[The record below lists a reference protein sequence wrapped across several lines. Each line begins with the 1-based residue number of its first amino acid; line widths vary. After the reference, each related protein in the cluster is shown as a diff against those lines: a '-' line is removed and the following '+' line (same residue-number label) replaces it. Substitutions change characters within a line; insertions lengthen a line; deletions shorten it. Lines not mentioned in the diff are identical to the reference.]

1 MISVKSKLGFL
12 SRAFGTP
19 ARSTDG
25 INYAFRCPNCAP
37 IDKNKKKLV
46 IKIDTDSYHC
56 WVCDIKGY
64 GLEKLLRRYIPVALE
79 EYVTNYRKGRSFKQ
93 DLPQEND
100 TIENLEIKDF
110 KLLALQKNSVD
121 PDIRATLKYVTGR
134 GLSDRDLWYFKLGT
148 ASSGRFR
155 RRVIMPSFDSDGRMN
170 YYVARTI
177 DKDVGRKY
185 INAKVSK
192 KNIIFNEININWN
205 HELTLVEGPFDL
217 TKCDENAT
225 CILGSSLGEK
235 YALFQEIVRNQT
247 PVILAL
253 DPDVIHKAHSI
264 AKRLAEYGVS
274 IRMLDPGEFKDVGE
288 MSKRDFL
295 LAKGEAHPWT
305 PTSRLFH
312 MIGSIKSGSV
322 LA

>member
-19 ARSTDG
+19 ARSSDG
-25 INYAFRCPNCAP
+25 INYAFRCPSCASA
-37 IDKNKKKLV
+37 DKNKRKLV
-46 IKIDTDSYHC
+46 IKIDNDSYHC
-56 WVCDIKGY
+56 WVCDVKGR
-64 GLEKLLRRYIPVALE
+64 GLAKLLRRYIPAVLE
-79 EYVTNYRKGRSFKQ
+79 EYTANYCKGKDIKF
-93 DLPQEND
+93 DLSDESDTQES
-100 TIENLEIKDF
+100 LEIKDF
-110 KLLALQKNSVD
+110 KLLALQQNSMD
-121 PDIRATLKYVTGR
+121 PDIKATLKYAVSR
-134 GLSDRDLWYFKLGT
+134 GLTERDMWYFKLGT

-155 RRVIMPSFDSDGRMN
+155 RRIIMPSFDSSGIMN
-170 YYVARTI
+170 YYVGRAI
-177 DKDVGRKY
+177 DREADRKY
-185 INAKVSK
+185 INAKVPK
-192 KNIIFNEININWN
+192 KNIIFNEININWKCTI
-205 HELTLVEGPFDL
+205 TLVEGPFDL
-217 TKCDENAT
+217 VKCDENAT